1 MLADPLLSLAIGR
14 SGCIDQ
20 PLFVLTS
27 DQDWAPEWACEQF
40 LMRVKVHNIPLHVFR
55 TSPSPALDAAAAAG
69 EITQGWHPNFLPGSS
84 HGEHITQVVDYC
96 QTNFPG
102 VRTVRSHCYA
112 EDSFRWQALADAG
125 IVADSQIVTLFQS
138 YIAPLVHWTGI
149 LRFPVFFEDDTFF
162 EWLPN
167 DLPIERIEPTLF
179 SPGLKILNFHA
190 TFVACNTPSRSH
202 YDATR
207 GNIFHTPSP
216 RPGVVFQSRGTV
228 NVMEE
233 IFDRVQHAG
242 YTFVSFEDVVSR
254 FLQFARES
262 EDFAPLIR
270 LRMEGNIDQNQA
282 LLPSSSSTTF
292 D

>member
-1 MLADPLLSLAIGR
+1 
-14 SGCIDQ
+14 
-20 PLFVLTS
+20 
-27 DQDWAPEWACEQF
+27 
-40 LMRVKVHNIPLHVFR
+40 MRVKAHNIPLHVFR
-55 TSPSPALDAAAAAG
+55 TSPSTVLDAAAAAG
-69 EITQGWHPNFLPGSS
+69 QITQGWHPNFLPGSS
-84 HGEHITQVVDYC
+84 HGEHFSQVVEYC
-96 QTNFPG
+96 RTNFPG
-102 VRTVRSHCYA
+102 ARTVRSHCYA

-167 DLPIERIEPTLF
+167 DLPIESIETTLF
-179 SPGLKILNFHA
+179 SPGLKIFNFHA

-207 GNIFHTPSP
+207 GNIFNTLSP
-216 RPGVVFQSRGTV
+216 RPGVVFRSRGTA

-233 IFDRVQHAG
+233 IFERVQHAG
-242 YTFVSFEDVVSR
+242 YAFVSFEDLVSR
-254 FLQFARES
+254 FLQYTRAS

-270 LRMEGNIDQNQA
+270 LRMEGDMDQNQT
-282 LLPSSSSTTF
+282 LLPSSSSKTF